1 MFHPPSRDRQM
12 LALELPPELQARL
25 DALAAQTGRP
35 PVDLV
40 IEAIKDQLDD
50 LEDLVIAEER
60 WRDLLSGKSETIP
73 LEEVLRRHDLAD

>member
-1 MFHPPSRDRQM
+1 M

-25 DALAAQTGRP
+25 DALAAQTGRR

-60 WRDLLSGKSETIP
+60 WRDHLSGNSETIP

>member
-1 MFHPPSRDRQM
+1 M

-25 DALAAQTGRP
+25 DTLAAQTGRR

-50 LEDLVIAEER
+50 LEDLMIAEER
-60 WRDLLSGKSETIP
+60 WRDHLSGNSETIP

>member
-1 MFHPPSRDRQM
+1 M

-25 DALAAQTGRP
+25 DALAAQTGRR
-35 PVDLV
+35 PVDRV

-60 WRDLLSGKSETIP
+60 WRDHLSGNSETVP
-73 LEEVLRRHDLAD
+73 FEEVLRRHDLAD

>member
-1 MFHPPSRDRQM
+1 M

-25 DALAAQTGRP
+25 DALAAQTGRR

-60 WRDLLSGKSETIP
+60 WRDHLGGNSETIP